1 MLRGRFDKEL
11 KKEAADFT
19 SSLAVD
25 MNFAQEDVEG
35 SIAHA
40 RMLAKQ
46 GLLTKKEAEEIIVAL
61 EEAKELLKKN
71 ELPLD
76 PAHEDIHPN
85 IEKFVTSK
93 TKAGE
98 KLHTGRSRNDQIA
111 TDLRLSIRKNL
122 DETGDK
128 IIQLAKILLAQAEK
142 HTHTVMP
149 SYTHTQH
156 AQATTWAHYLLAYTD
171 QLLRDKERI
180 AQAKARVNKS
190 PLGSCAIAGSTL
202 PLDRD
207 YTAKLLG
214 FDGLIENSLDAT
226 GSRDFLLDTLS
237 ALSILMVDLSR
248 ISQDLILFS
257 TYEYGMVSLPEE
269 YSSTSSAMPQKK
281 NPDTLE
287 LIRGKTSTVIGN
299 LTQVLYCLKGLPS
312 GYNRD
317 LQEAHTQI
325 FNSFQIAKD
334 SFSILAGI
342 FSGLE
347 VNKKR
352 MEALADSNYAC
363 AIDLTEL
370 LVKKGMPFRQ
380 AHQAVGKLVKEC
392 IAEGIKLSALT
403 PEKIAQ
409 KTGIEV
415 SAQELKK
422 ATTPAL
428 AILERKTKGSCRP
441 SETERMIRDR
451 KKQMASIL

>member
-46 GLLTKKEAEEIIVAL
+46 GLLTKKEAEEITAAL

-71 ELPLD
+71 GLPLD

-85 IEKFVTSK
+85 IEKFVTAK

-98 KLHTGRSRNDQIA
+98 KLHSGRSRNDQIA
-111 TDLRLSIRKNL
+111 TDLRLAIRKNL
-122 DETGDK
+122 LEVEEK
-128 IIQLAKILLAQAEK
+128 IAGLQKALLAQAEK

-156 AQATTWAHYLLAYTD
+156 AQATSWAHYLLAYSD
-171 QLLRDKERI
+171 QLSRDLERI
-180 AQAKARVNKS
+180 NQARARVNKS

-207 YTAKLLG
+207 YAAKLLG

-226 GSRDFLLDTLS
+226 GSRDFLLDALS
-237 ALSILMVDLSR
+237 ALSILMIDLSR

-269 YSSTSSAMPQKK
+269 YCSTSSAMPQKK

-299 LTQVLYCLKGLPS
+299 LNQALYCLKGLPS

-334 SFSILAGI
+334 SLSILAGI
-342 FSGLE
+342 FSGLD

-352 MEALADSNYAC
+352 MEELADSNYAC
-363 AIDLTEL
+363 AIDLAEL

-392 IAEGIKLSALT
+392 IEAGIKLRELS
-403 PEKIAQ
+403 PEKIE
-409 KTGIEV
+409 KGTGIKA
-415 SAQELKK
+415 SAEELKK

-428 AILERKTKGSCRP
+428 AILERKTTGSP
-441 SETERMIRDR
+441 NPKEIERMIKER
-451 KKQMASIL
+451 KKALK